1 MINRRELLRNGLL
14 LGGAAAFSQ
23 LPLRTAFADSATM
36 RLYWWGTPA
45 RAERT
50 LGVARLFEAANPDV
64 KINGEVGGNDYWSKL
79 TTMLVGGNAPDIFQL
94 EPGRFAD
101 YARRNTTLPLNDF
114 LGKSIRTDKLAPG
127 VLELGTVDGKVAGMP
142 LSLNAFALFYDTEAF
157 KQAGLNPPGAATTW
171 DEFAKLCVELTKAID
186 RKNVW
191 AVGNASRYTYAFDA
205 FLNQRGKR
213 LYDEDGKIGFDVND
227 AKDWYGY
234 WESLAK
240 NGGCVSAEVQSMDQ
254 IQVDSNPLATGK
266 AAMAIAFSNQLLG
279 YQSAVKNPLGI
290 TTLPVTDPSGPSGLF
305 YRPGLHFGIASTCEN
320 PELAARFIDFFVN
333 DMAAGKVLGVERGV
347 PVNTD
352 VKGAVV
358 PLIDDVS
365 KRTVD
370 YISSIAGRVGAYPP
384 PVPVGASE
392 FDTRAFRPLADKVA
406 FGQVTPAE
414 AADQLVAEGGRI
426 LKG

>member
-14 LGGAAAFSQ
+14 LSGAAAFSQ

-36 RLYWWGTPA
+36 RLFWWGTPA

-101 YARRNTTLPLNDF
+101 YARRNATLPLNDF

-157 KQAGLNPPGAATTW
+157 KTAALNPPGATTTW
-171 DEFAKLCVELTKAID
+171 DDFAKLCVELTKAIG

-213 LYDEDGKIGFDVND
+213 LYGEDGKIGFDAND

-254 IQVDSNPLATGK
+254 LQVDSNPLTTGK
-266 AAMAIAFSNQLLG
+266 AVMAIAFSNQLLG
-279 YQSAVKNPLGI
+279 YQAAVKNTLGI
-290 TTLPVTDPSGPSGLF
+290 TSLPLTNPSGPSGLF
-305 YRPGLHFGIASTCEN
+305 YRPGLHFGIASTSQN
-320 PELAARFIDFFVN
+320 PELAAKFIDFFIN
-333 DMAAGKVLGVERGV
+333 DLAAGKILGVERGV
-347 PVNTD
+347 PVNVD
-352 VKGAVV
+352 VKNAVV
-358 PLIDDVS
+358 PLIDEVS

-370 YISSIAGRVGAYPP
+370 YISSIADRVGPYPP

-414 AADQLVAEGGRI
+414 AAEQLIAEGGRI